1 MAHDAS
7 NNSPAKETLSAL
19 VGIVLLLLMIVAI
32 GFFAWLRPAGEHQPT
47 AVEKIALESTD
58 ESTDESAVQASTS
71 AVAEAKEALD
81 QTPSDTQAPTEAV
94 ATTKTPAVQDA
105 PAQTTNEA
113 PVAESVEQQQEAEI
127 SQ

>member
-7 NNSPAKETLSAL
+7 QNKPTKETLFAL
-19 VGIVLLLLMIVAI
+19 VGTAMFLAIVLGI
-32 GFFAWLRPAGEHQPT
+32 GISAFLRPAGEHQPVVIEQT
-47 AVEKIALESTD
+47 ALESTD
-58 ESTDESAVQASTS
+58 ESITQASAS

>member
-7 NNSPAKETLSAL
+7 NNNPTKETLTAL
-19 VGIVLLLLMIVAI
+19 VGIVLLLLMIAAI
-32 GFFAWLRPAGEHQPT
+32 GIFAWLRPAGEHQPT

-58 ESTDESAVQASTS
+58 ESAVQASTS
-71 AVAEAKEALD
+71 AVSEAKEALD

>member
-19 VGIVLLLLMIVAI
+19 VGIVLLLLMIAAI
-32 GFFAWLRPAGEHQPT
+32 GIFAWLRPAGEHQPT
-47 AVEKIALESTD
+47 AVEKIAL